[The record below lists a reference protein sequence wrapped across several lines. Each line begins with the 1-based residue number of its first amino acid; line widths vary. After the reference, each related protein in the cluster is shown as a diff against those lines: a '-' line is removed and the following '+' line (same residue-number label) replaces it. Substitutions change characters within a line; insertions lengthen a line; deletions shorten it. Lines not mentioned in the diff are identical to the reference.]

1 MNKLCLLI
9 LTLSIG
15 FPALTFGVA
24 TAEEGEYYNGVPG
37 QGYSALSPDSMTTSS
52 ITNSGEVRDLPYP
65 LRTRGG
71 RDDNWPA
78 FNDGMPLSD

>member
-15 FPALTFGVA
+15 FPSLTFGVA
-24 TAEEGEYYNGVPG
+24 TAEEGDYYDSIPG
-37 QGYSALSPDSMTTSS
+37 QGYSALAPDSMTTSG
-52 ITNSGEVRDLPYP
+52 IMNSGEVRDLPYP
-65 LRTRGG
+65 LRNRGG
-71 RDDNWPA
+71 RDNNWPA